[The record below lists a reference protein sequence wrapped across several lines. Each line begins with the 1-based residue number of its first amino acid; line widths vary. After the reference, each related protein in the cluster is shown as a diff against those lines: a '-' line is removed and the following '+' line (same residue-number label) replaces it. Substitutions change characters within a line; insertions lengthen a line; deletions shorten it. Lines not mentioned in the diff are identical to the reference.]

1 MKKFLAALQKVENL
15 IMIATFAIMVA
26 SSFAQVVN
34 RNIIQSSVSWFDELA
49 MYSMIWMTL
58 LGAEM
63 GLRDGTQVSIVAVV
77 EKIDKLS
84 HKAHDIVLIIA
95 KVIVVAFTGV
105 MFKSSIEMVLKQ
117 IQTGQ
122 TSAGLKLSM
131 AVPYSALMVG
141 FGIMTFVQL
150 AAIVSMIIKLV
161 KGEGKEEA
169 ECQD

>member
-1 MKKFLAALQKVENL
+1 MKKFLAGLQKVENF
-15 IMIATFAIMVA
+15 IMITTFAIMVA
-26 SSFAQVVN
+26 SSFAQVIN
-34 RNIIQSSVSWFDELA
+34 RNIIQSSISWFDELA

-77 EKIDKLS
+77 EKIDKMS
-84 HKAHDIVLIIA
+84 HKAYQVVMIIA
-95 KVIVVAFTGV
+95 KLIVVAFTGI
-105 MFKSSIEMVLKQ
+105 MFKSSIDMVLKQ
-117 IQTGQ
+117 VQTGQ

-150 AAIVSMIIKLV
+150 ARIVSMVLEFGK
-161 KGEGKEEA
+161 KEGEEA
-169 ECQD
+169 SECQE